1 MIDTVSYQKITTYPL
16 GEYKRKALQA
26 RYQYKCD
33 TFTLVEDD
41 SDYITSIILQS
52 AKRKD
57 SIIIVDPCEKL
68 YSEARAFLR
77 EENYNVNCFS
87 DKYYSTSW
95 SVWENTSNAN
105 ELIDAAKSL
114 LLPLYSRLIS
124 REVFEKIQEALILCI
139 ASFMS
144 YAVSTFLLYHNK
156 FQAICDF
163 IKMTPINSLSQILK
177 DTNDTTEC
185 LWNGMLSYTHDPES
199 MVSIAFVLFN
209 KLAKESQNT
218 LIGCEEYDFTQ
229 LSKIKSLC
237 FIESRNDP
245 ATDVLVYNSIFQ
257 NILYQEQTKGRGCA
271 INVIINNIEKIH
283 NKRYI
288 YELLMLS
295 KKYKINFFI
304 TTASINDMFARI
316 SHENALYI
324 LSMFHFIILR
334 KCNSIEMK
342 IIKDIFD
349 IEGLCV
355 TPKQFIISEKKAM
368 LCNKFVVQ
376 KQKHINC

>member
-33 TFTLVEDD
+33 TFTLVEDG

-177 DTNDTTEC
+177 DTMIQQSVFGTAC
-185 LWNGMLSYTHDPES
+185 SHTH
-199 MVSIAFVLFN
+199 M
-209 KLAKESQNT
+209 
-218 LIGCEEYDFTQ
+218 
-229 LSKIKSLC
+229 
-237 FIESRNDP
+237 
-245 ATDVLVYNSIFQ
+245 
-257 NILYQEQTKGRGCA
+257 
-271 INVIINNIEKIH
+271 
-283 NKRYI
+283 
-288 YELLMLS
+288 
-295 KKYKINFFI
+295 
-304 TTASINDMFARI
+304 
-316 SHENALYI
+316 
-324 LSMFHFIILR
+324 ILR
-334 KCNSIEMK
+334 AWC
-342 IIKDIFD
+342 
-349 IEGLCV
+349 L
-355 TPKQFIISEKKAM
+355 
-368 LCNKFVVQ
+368 
-376 KQKHINC
+376 